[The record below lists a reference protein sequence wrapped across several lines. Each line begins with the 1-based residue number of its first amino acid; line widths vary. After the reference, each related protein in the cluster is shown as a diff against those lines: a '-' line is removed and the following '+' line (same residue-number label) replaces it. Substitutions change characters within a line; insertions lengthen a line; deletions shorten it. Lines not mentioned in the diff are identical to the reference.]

1 MFVVVWGT
9 LIFAL
14 GMSPQAHALLTA
26 ENSLR
31 IEANSGNLILGSEH
45 AEIENGEIFES
56 VVLLWGNL
64 HIHGQVKDVLVVS
77 GKVHIHP
84 TGKVKEKMV
93 ITGGEFELLPGAD
106 VRSDQILYRSPGPV
120 WNVIVSVAKSWQDN
134 IGIVLWAGLLLLLN
148 IFHFLC
154 GSIFFR
160 FSSTFRGILAGRLF
174 TQGFQNFGV
183 GVLGIV
189 ALPLAVGLFLISIV
203 GILFLPLFFV
213 LLAISF
219 LFAYWGAALW
229 VGHRLL
235 PPKRGQHLNY
245 WGYILGLSVLQLL
258 WWIGYWP
265 GLLLIWALC
274 FLAWGSLVRAIPMLW
289 K

>member
-1 MFVVVWGT
+1 MIGLLLFVG
-9 LIFAL
+9 L
-14 GMSPQAHALLTA
+14 GFSNEAQALLTS

-31 IEANSGNLILGSEH
+31 IEANSGNLVLGSEH
-45 AEIENGEIFES
+45 AEIESGEVYES

-64 HIHGQVKDVLVVS
+64 HVHGQVKDILVVS

-93 ITGGEFELLPGAD
+93 ITGGEFELLPGAE
-106 VRSDQILYRSPGPV
+106 VRSDQILYRSPGPI
-120 WNVIVSVAKSWQDN
+120 WNVLVSVAKGWQEN
-134 IGIVLWAGLLLLLN
+134 IGTFLWIGLLLFLN

-160 FSSTFRGILAGRLF
+160 FSSTFRGILVGRLG
-174 TQGFQNFGV
+174 TQWLQNIGAAI
-183 GVLGIV
+183 LGIV
-189 ALPLAVGLFLISIV
+189 CLPMAIGLFVVSIV
-203 GILFLPLFFV
+203 GILLLPLFFLV
-213 LLAISF
+213 LVISF

-229 VGHRLL
+229 VGQRIF
-235 PPKRGQHLNY
+235 PPRRNQPMSY
-245 WGYILGLSVLQLL
+245 WGYILGLTVLQIL

-265 GLLLIWALC
+265 GYLVIWLV
-274 FLAWGSLVRAIPMLW
+274 FLLAWGSLLRSIPMLW